1 MIHVLFFYF
10 KKGENMTIKEKQ
22 EICSK
27 ALMMWFFQ
35 EKENHDFSNHDK
47 EVLEIFTTKV
57 LLKKFDVFDIDIVLP
72 DPLLMILDICVS
84 GNPGQI
90 QIVLKDLLNS
100 IKKRTGPIK
109 PGYVISSMDFS
120 LCFPFDFPIIELPK
134 MTAKYES
141 LWIGQ
146 KIETDS
152 PFSTDN
158 LCDTPE
164 WWKEVME

>member
-1 MIHVLFFYF
+1 
-10 KKGENMTIKEKQ
+10 MTIKEKQ

-47 EVLEIFTTKV
+47 EVLEIFTAKV

-90 QIVLKDLLNS
+90 QVVLKDLLNN

-109 PGYVISSMDFS
+109 PDMLFHQWTLVFVFHLDFQS
-120 LCFPFDFPIIELPK
+120 LNYLK
-134 MTAKYES
+134 
-141 LWIGQ
+141 
-146 KIETDS
+146 
-152 PFSTDN
+152 
-158 LCDTPE
+158 
-164 WWKEVME
+164 